1 MTVAQLRQE
10 LERFDDDALVV
21 FANDYGDRSHTMQI
35 GGIETVSESKIRESA
50 YSQSGFALPHED
62 EDGDDDDDSESESD
76 DERPLY
82 VVLKE

>member
-1 MTVAQLRQE
+1 MRDGPSTMTVAQLRQE

-35 GGIETVSESKIRESA
+35 GGIETVSESK
-50 YSQSGFALPHED
+50 SGFALPHED